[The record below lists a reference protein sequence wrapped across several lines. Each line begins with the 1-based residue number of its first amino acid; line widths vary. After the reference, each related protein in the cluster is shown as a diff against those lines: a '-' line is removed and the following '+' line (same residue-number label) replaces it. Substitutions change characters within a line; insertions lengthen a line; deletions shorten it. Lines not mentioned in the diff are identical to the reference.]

1 MPAGIVTPRGSP
13 ADEGEEHLVD
23 DGGDGALVTGPEQEL
38 VAEQVNG
45 KGGDAG
51 GDVVSYLVALG
62 RSLEEGRHD
71 LVAGLEEL
79 GVEVGDQGGIGEV
92 IGGQA
97 VEGIGADLGE
107 PGRDPAEQ
115 SE

>member
-1 MPAGIVTPRGSP
+1 MPSGLVTSRCSP

-23 DGGDGALVTGPEQEL
+23 DGGDGVLVTGPEQEL

-45 KGGDAG
+45 KGGDTR
-51 GDVVSYLVALG
+51 GDVVFYLAALG
-62 RSLEEGRHD
+62 RSLEDGRHD
-71 LVAGLEEL
+71 LVSGLEGL

-92 IGGQA
+92 VGGQA

-107 PGRDPAEQ
+107 PGRDPT
-115 SE
+115 